1 VHFFSVH
8 CLFINKKNFERAYL
22 FLFCVHAVFVFM
34 LVACPYFCMLCLS
47 CYCCFLCLHFS
58 VWAHCFS
65 FCFTVVAVAL
75 SFCRRVLLFRAPLR
89 RICSSF
95 VTAGF
100 AVVVALLLLGCR
112 CCCCYCGAVNCPRDP
127 FRFLLEFLLLLRCA
141 WLFYLL
147 QKVSVANNLLTNFLA
162 LSGVLR
168 RTGAPKFFLFAFAV
182 PNFLSPS
189 EIYAFANERFSY
201 VIAPVDSSKFNRKNF
216 RFFF

>member
-1 VHFFSVH
+1 MLTCRLFVIA
-8 CLFINKKNFERAYL
+8 CLLLY
-22 FLFCVHAVFVFM
+22 
-34 LVACPYFCMLCLS
+34 
-47 CYCCFLCLHFS
+47 LCLHACLY
-58 VWAHCFS
+58 VYCF
-65 FCFTVVAVAL
+65 FVCCCCAAF

-89 RICSSF
+89 RICSGF

-168 RTGAPKFFLFAFAV
+168 RTGAPKFFLFAFLV